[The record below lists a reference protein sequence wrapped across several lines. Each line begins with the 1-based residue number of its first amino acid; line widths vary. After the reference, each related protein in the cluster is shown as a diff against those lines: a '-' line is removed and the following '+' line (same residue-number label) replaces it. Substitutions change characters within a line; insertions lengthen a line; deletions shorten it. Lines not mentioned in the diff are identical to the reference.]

1 MGGSNIWFYFSLTLF
16 VALASISC
24 LSAMLGDLDTI
35 IELYGSV
42 EPNINISLILIFF
55 LILNFTFF
63 SFTALGKINK

>member
-1 MGGSNIWFYFSLTLF
+1 
-16 VALASISC
+16 
-24 LSAMLGDLDTI
+24 MLGDLDTI